1 MSLETRSNSALFKR
15 AEQLKRWEQSET
27 NREPAQPRQIAR
39 KIKFSADCVFLAA
52 CAAGDKEEVVRLLQ
66 KGADINTGNVDGL
79 TALHQAC
86 IDDDLD
92 MVEFL
97 VEQGADINRGDNE
110 GWTPLHATASCG
122 FISIA
127 KYLIEQGCNLAAVN
141 NDGELAL
148 DIAESDEMEDLLQ
161 QHINKAGI
169 DCDQARS
176 EEERSMLSDAKAW
189 KAGSPGKDAVHPR
202 TGATALH
209 VAAAKGYI
217 KVMNILLQARCDV
230 NAQDYDGWT
239 PLHGAAHWGQLE
251 ACKLL
256 VENYCDM
263 DIKNFAGQT
272 AFDVADTDI
281 LKALEE
287 LKKKQQIIL
296 KDHPLLNNQKQ
307 LPIPKK
313 RMSPT
318 IENTVVN
325 EGLETFEEETPNKV
339 IKVELEIQSDK
350 DDTSADTN
358 SDVESGEETDIEDS
372 DDENDSES
380 SSDSETSST
389 SNYSNQ
395 SDKFLGVT
403 DDEKKN
409 RANKDD
415 SGTLSP
421 VTVPEINKLPNQA
434 PILPPKQ
441 QTENTEEGTIPS
453 WRRSGSFRSR
463 IQENEPTN
471 SVASTKEN
479 EDKEKSIK
487 TPLISNKINQNTDS
501 EVVLRRTHSFET
513 DEKFY
518 EQYLALRA
526 RIKASSCP
534 TLHRCNPV
542 TPTHT
547 NTTTAR
553 SASLRETHRRKEVKL
568 NLELSRVP
576 QESNSSSPTSL
587 TNKFLSSPV
596 LPTSTTGSTPTSSTS
611 TATTTTTSPVPGNQI
626 RSVQV
631 VEASSA
637 NVTPSHNSTTTTS
650 APTTPAAGKLSP
662 GNIFKNFFKS
672 FVPPVRD
679 EESETQ
685 RKAHA
690 KRVRETRRS
699 TQGVTL
705 DEIKSA
711 EQLVKKKQQQTND
724 TPSSTPQFQLEDAN
738 NKSSD
743 TTTAYIRRPSGG
755 TGIPRPSSAP
765 VDSIATSTADAT
777 VTLPLRRSL
786 KSPEDKDQ
794 DKENDSR
801 NAQATQAVI
810 QRRRRPKRRS
820 TGVVHVDMDE
830 IDPDKQD
837 TSAGGDYEESKTN
850 HTESGNERSGR
861 SSRLGSVTSLSSDIS
876 VTPSSRIKSSNSE
889 NGELDYKKLWEESQA
904 ENERLKEKLRRSDE
918 QLKEVRGSLEKVQS
932 TQSKLTLSEAEK
944 RERRAMERK
953 LSEMEEELKQLQKLK
968 AENERLKAENRA
980 LTRVVSK
987 LTNTTK

>member
-1 MSLETRSNSALFKR
+1 MSLESRSSSALFKR

-27 NREPAQPRQIAR
+27 NREPTQPRQVAR

-86 IDDDLD
+86 INDDLD

-97 VEQGADINRGDNE
+97 VEKGADINCGDNE

-127 KYLIEQGCNLAAVN
+127 KYLIEKGCNLAAVN
-141 NDGELAL
+141 YDGQLAL
-148 DIAESDEMEDLLQ
+148 DIAESVEMEDMLQ
-161 QHINKAGI
+161 QHISKAGI

-176 EEERSMLSDAKAW
+176 EEERSMLNDARAW
-189 KAGSPGKDAVHPR
+189 QSGAAGKDSIHPKS
-202 TGATALH
+202 GATALH

-217 KVMNILLQARCDV
+217 DVMEILLQARCDV
-230 NAQDYDGWT
+230 NAQDFDGWT
-239 PLHGAAHWGQLE
+239 PLHAAAHWGQLE
-251 ACKLL
+251 ACELL
-256 VENYCDM
+256 VENFCNM
-263 DIKNFAGQT
+263 DIKNYADQT
-272 AFDVADTDI
+272 AFDIADSSI
-281 LKALEE
+281 LSTLEE
-287 LKKKQQIIL
+287 LKAKQQL
-296 KDHPLLNNQKQ
+296 LMKDHPQIINKKQ
-307 LPIPKK
+307 PTIPKK
-313 RMSPT
+313 RVST
-318 IENTVVN
+318 NNENTITMQESV
-325 EGLETFEEETPNKV
+325 ETFEEETPNKV
-339 IKVELEIQSDK
+339 KKVELEIQSDK
-350 DDTSADTN
+350 EDSSTGTN
-358 SDVESGEETDIEDS
+358 SDV
-372 DDENDSES
+372 
-380 SSDSETSST
+380 
-389 SNYSNQ
+389 
-395 SDKFLGVT
+395 
-403 DDEKKN
+403 EKKN
-409 RANKDD
+409 RANREE
-415 SGTLSP
+415 TAPRNISP
-421 VTVPEINKLPNQA
+421 PIDANKVPNQA
-434 PILPPKQ
+434 PIMPPKQ
-441 QTENTEEGTIPS
+441 QTDNEEGVIPS
-453 WRRSGSFRSR
+453 WRRSGSFRNRVQNTEATLSSR
-463 IQENEPTN
+463 L
-471 SVASTKEN
+471 
-479 EDKEKSIK
+479 EDKDKTIKSP
-487 TPLISNKINQNTDS
+487 TMSNKLNTEPD
-501 EVVLRRTHSFET
+501 VVLTRTHSFET

-526 RIKASSCP
+526 RIKAFSCP
-534 TLHRCNPV
+534 TLHCCNAA

-547 NTTTAR
+547 NTTTR
-553 SASLRETHRRKEVKL
+553 SASLRETHRRKEAKL
-568 NLELSRVP
+568 NLELSRLP
-576 QESNSSSPTSL
+576 QGSNTLSPTTTSK
-587 TNKFLSSPV
+587 TIVSST
-596 LPTSTTGSTPTSSTS
+596 LPTT
-611 TATTTTTSPVPGNQI
+611 TATATTATTITTTTSPIPTNQI
-626 RSVQV
+626 RSVQP
-631 VEASSA
+631 VEATA
-637 NVTPSHNSTTTTS
+637 TNNSVAVPGT
-650 APTTPAAGKLSP
+650 PTTPGGSKLSP

-711 EQLVKKKQQQTND
+711 EQLVKKKQQNNEIPSTI
-724 TPSSTPQFQLEDAN
+724 SSTQPATTTSNTASITATITTATPTTVISNKPSEELNLPERRPSWRLKVDNGSKFQLEDAN
-738 NKSSD
+738 NRATTLSNTD
-743 TTTAYIRRPSGG
+743 TTTAYMRRPSAG
-755 TGIPRPSSAP
+755 TSVPRPSSAP
-765 VDSIATSTADAT
+765 VETIATSSAETT

-786 KSPEDKDQ
+786 KQPEDKEQ

-830 IDPDKQD
+830 IDPEKQD
-837 TSAGGDYEESKTN
+837 LTAGGDYDESKIN
-850 HTESGNERSGR
+850 HNESGNDRTGR
-861 SSRLGSVTSLSSDIS
+861 SNRLGSISSLSSEAPSMS
-876 VTPSSRIKSSNSE
+876 VRLKSTTSE
-889 NGELDYKKLWEESQA
+889 NGELDYKKLYEESQA

-918 QLKEVRGSLEKVQS
+918 QLKEARNLLDKAQS
-932 TQSKLTLSEAEK
+932 AQNKTVLSETEK